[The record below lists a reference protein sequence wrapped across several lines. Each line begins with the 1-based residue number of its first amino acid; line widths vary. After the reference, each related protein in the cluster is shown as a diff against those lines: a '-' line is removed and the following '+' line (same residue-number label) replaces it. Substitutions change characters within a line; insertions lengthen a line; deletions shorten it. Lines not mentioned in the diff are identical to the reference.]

1 MTFDPPTISASPNG
15 LMILAIGWMQAR
27 VTQVA
32 GLGEVLEVLGEA
44 AISAEP
50 RESAFDHPSTG

>member
-1 MTFDPPTISASPNG
+1 
-15 LMILAIGWMQAR
+15 MILAIGWMQAR